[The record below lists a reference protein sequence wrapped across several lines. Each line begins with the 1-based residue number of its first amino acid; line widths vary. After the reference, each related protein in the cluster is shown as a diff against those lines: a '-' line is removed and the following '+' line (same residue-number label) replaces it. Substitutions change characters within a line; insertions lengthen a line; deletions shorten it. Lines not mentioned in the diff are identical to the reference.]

1 VTRPAGADPLPLCE
15 AWFEAERV
23 DDDLFRIV
31 EPHVGV
37 IIASNTWLV
46 IGGERDLVVDTGNGL
61 APLRP
66 FLQRLRP
73 QPDKPIV
80 AVATHAHMDHLCGL
94 HEFEERLLHQAD
106 VETAAAPDRLLFA
119 DEIWPGA
126 IAQMAEAG
134 YPVPELSLQAAPDRG
149 FDPRAFEP
157 PPAKPTRILEEGDTI
172 DLGDRT
178 FEVLHLPGH
187 THGSIGLWDE
197 TRGVLFSGDAVYEL
211 DPLLDT
217 APTSN
222 VGEYLATMRRLR
234 ELPAEIV
241 HAGHDQSFDRAT
253 LIERCDAYLTR
264 AVR

>member
-1 VTRPAGADPLPLCE
+1 VTGARAGPLPLCE
-15 AWFEAERV
+15 AWFEAEQA

-46 IGGERDLVVDTGNGL
+46 LGGERDLVVDTGNGL
-61 APLRP
+61 APLQP
-66 FLQRLRP
+66 FLKRLRP
-73 QPDKPIV
+73 EADKPIIG
-80 AVATHAHMDHLCGL
+80 VATHAHMDHVCGL
-94 HEFEERLLHQAD
+94 HEFDERLLHGAD

-126 IAQMAEAG
+126 LAQMAGAG

-149 FDPRAFEP
+149 FDPRAFVP
-157 PPAKPTRILEEGDTI
+157 PPATPTRVLEEGDVI

-187 THGSIGLWDE
+187 TRGSIGLWDAA
-197 TRGVLFSGDAVYEL
+197 RGVLFSGDAVYAL

-217 APTSN
+217 APTSD
-222 VGEYLATMRRLR
+222 VSEYVVTMKRLR
-234 ELPAEIV
+234 ELPVEVV
-241 HAGHDQSFDRAT
+241 HAGHDQSFGRDV
-253 LIERCDAYLTR
+253 LIERCDAYLAR
-264 AVR
+264 AGR

>member
-1 VTRPAGADPLPLCE
+1 VTRAEGELLPLCE

-37 IIASNTWLV
+37 IIASNAWLV

-73 QPDKPIV
+73 EPDKPIV
-80 AVATHAHMDHLCGL
+80 AVATHAHMDHVCGL
-94 HEFEERLLHQAD
+94 YEFEERLLHRAD

-126 IAQMAEAG
+126 LAQMAEAG
-134 YPVPELSLQAAPDRG
+134 YPVPALSLQAAPVRD
-149 FDPRAFEP
+149 FDPSAFVP
-157 PPAKPTRILEEGDTI
+157 PPATPTRILEEGDAI

-187 THGSIGLWDE
+187 THGSIGLWDSA
-197 TRGVLFSGDAVYEL
+197 RGTLFSGDAVYAL

-217 APTSN
+217 APTSDA
-222 VGEYLATMRRLR
+222 GEYVATMERLR
-234 ELPAEIV
+234 MLPVEIV
-241 HAGHDQSFDRAT
+241 HAGHDQSFGRDV
-253 LIERCDAYLTR
+253 LIERCDAYLAR
-264 AVR
+264 AGQ

>member
-1 VTRPAGADPLPLCE
+1 VTRAAGDPLPLCE
-15 AWFEAERV
+15 AWFEAEQAN
-23 DDDLFRIV
+23 DGLFRIV

-73 QPDKPIV
+73 EPDKPIV
-80 AVATHAHMDHLCGL
+80 AVATHAHMDHVCGL
-94 HEFEERLLHQAD
+94 HEFEERLLHRAD
-106 VETAAAPDRLLFA
+106 VGTAASPDRLLFL

-149 FDPRAFEP
+149 FDPRAFVP
-157 PPAKPTRILEEGDTI
+157 PPATPTRVLEEGDVV
-172 DLGDRT
+172 DLGDRS
-178 FEVLHLPGH
+178 FDVLHLPGH
-187 THGSIGLWDE
+187 THGSIGLWDDA
-197 TRGVLFSGDAVYEL
+197 RGVLFSGDAVYAL

-217 APTSN
+217 APTSDAT
-222 VGEYLATMRRLR
+222 EYVATMRRLR
-234 ELPAEIV
+234 ELPVEIV
-241 HAGHDQSFDRAT
+241 HAGHDQSFGRDV
-253 LIERCDAYLTR
+253 LIERCDAYLAR
-264 AVR
+264 MGR